1 MSRRFTLAT
10 ALGRVVRRDEDG
22 ECLRDFM
29 IKMLYDATCYAGV
42 GASLPLASLRNVS
55 GLDIEE
61 VKRICAALQDEGLVT
76 VTGDP
81 PDVALTMAGGVYI
94 ETLPGFDEE
103 A

>member
-22 ECLRDFM
+22 ECWRDFM
-29 IKMLYDATCYAGV
+29 IKMLYDATC
-42 GASLPLASLRNVS
+42 GASLPLASLRNVN

-61 VKRICAALQDEGLVT
+61 VKRIIAALQDEGLVT

-81 PDVALTMAGGVYI
+81 PGVALTMAGGVYI